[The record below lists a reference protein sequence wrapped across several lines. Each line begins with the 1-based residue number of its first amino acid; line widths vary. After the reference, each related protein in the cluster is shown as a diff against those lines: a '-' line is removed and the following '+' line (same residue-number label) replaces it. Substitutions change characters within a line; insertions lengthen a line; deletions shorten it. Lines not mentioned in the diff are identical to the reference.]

1 MTASRSAPTAH
12 ESDLMRAYQ
21 EAIPY
26 HLPNVRIFRRNIM
39 AAHLSGGHFVRAG
52 IPGQC
57 DLYAYVKGRDSI
69 GPWPDAP
76 AIPIEIECKGAR
88 AKWTDAQKKWRA
100 FCEEWR
106 IPYLA
111 LEARKDETPGET
123 IVRWVEETRALV
135 LRLK

>member
-1 MTASRSAPTAH
+1 MTAARSAPSAH

-21 EAIPY
+21 EAVPFA
-26 HLPNVRIFRRNIM
+26 LPNVRIFRRNIM

-57 DLYAYVKGRDSI
+57 DLYGYIARPI
-69 GPWPDAP
+69 GQRSLLAL
-76 AIPIEIECKGAR
+76 PIEIECKGAR
-88 AKWTDAQKKWRA
+88 ARWTDQQKMWRA

-111 LEARKDETPGET
+111 LEARKDDTPGAT
-123 IVRWVEETRALV
+123 IIRWVEETRALV
-135 LRLK
+135 GRLT